1 MPVSEAKKR
10 SNAKYDREH
19 MTILGCKV
27 RKEFAAKVKE
37 KAKEKGTNVNAILLK
52 AIKEFMAE

>member
-10 SNAKYDREH
+10 SNAKYDKEH

-27 RKEFAAKVKE
+27 RKEFAA
-37 KAKEKGTNVNAILLK
+37 
-52 AIKEFMAE
+52 

>member
-19 MTILGCKV
+19 MTILACKV
-27 RKEFAAKVKE
+27 RKEYAVQVKK
-37 KAKEKGTNVNAILLK
+37 KAEEKGTSVNAILLK
-52 AIKEFMAE
+52 AIKEFMEE